1 VSTPA
6 PWDVAV
12 VGLGAIGSACACH
25 LAARGLRV
33 LGLDRH
39 APPHARGSSHGR
51 TRIIR
56 EAYFEHPLYVPLVRR
71 AYELWAALERES
83 GRPLLRIVGGLN
95 LGRPDG
101 VLVAGARR
109 SVEQHGL
116 EHAVLTAAEVRDRYP
131 ALRPDEEMTGLW
143 EPRAGILDPEACVA
157 AHLHVA
163 AARGATL
170 RHDEPVLRWSAD
182 ERGVAIVSAHGE
194 HRARR
199 MILAAGPWLRSLVP
213 DLHLPLTVE
222 RQVQFWFA
230 PRHPTDALAPER
242 CPVHLWELADG
253 RYFYG
258 FPDLGHGVK
267 LAMHHGGEVTDPDR
281 VRREVGDDEVAAVR
295 ALVRRHVPAAD
306 GPLRETAVCLYTN
319 TPDGHFWI
327 DAHPTHRHVLVA
339 SACSGHG
346 FKFASAIG
354 EILADL
360 VTRGETEF
368 DLAPFRA
375 R

>member
-1 VSTPA
+1 VSASA

-12 VGLGAIGSACACH
+12 VGLGAMGSAAAHH

-39 APPHARGSSHGR
+39 APPHALGSSHGR

-71 AYELWAALERES
+71 AYDLWAALERES
-83 GRPLLRIVGGLN
+83 GRSLLRITGGLN

-109 SVEQHGL
+109 SVEEHGLQHG
-116 EHAVLTAAEVRDRYP
+116 VLDAAEVRARYP
-131 ALRPDEEMTGLW
+131 ALQPEDGMVALW

-157 AHLHVA
+157 AHLQA
-163 AARGATL
+163 AAANGASL

-182 ERGVAIVSAHGE
+182 GDGVTVVTAGAE

-199 MILAAGPWLRSLVP
+199 VILAAGAWIRSLLP

-222 RQVQFWFA
+222 RQVQFWFSVRER
-230 PRHPTDALAPER
+230 PDAFAPER
-242 CPVHLWELADG
+242 CPVHLWELDG
-253 RYFYG
+253 DRYFYG

-267 LAMHHGGEVTDPDR
+267 LAMHHGGDVTDPDR
-281 VRREVGDDEVAAVR
+281 VRRDVGDDEVAALR
-295 ALVRRHVPAAD
+295 TLIRRYVPAAD
-306 GPLRETAVCLYTN
+306 GPLRDASVCLYTN

-327 DAHPTHRHVLVA
+327 DAHPTHPRVLVA

-360 VTRGETEF
+360 VTRGETAF